1 MRVLIGA
8 RQEARQAFEKGR
20 ALQPDSDEAAKQIHY
35 ARDVAM
41 ILRENV
47 VQGKVV
53 DGDADKYSKPISCL

>member
-1 MRVLIGA
+1 MRILLGA
-8 RQEARQAFEKGR
+8 RQQARQAFEQGR

-47 VQGKVV
+47 VQGKAVE
-53 DGDADKYSKPISCL
+53 GDADRFSTPI